1 MEEENRGMV
10 SGICLHAFKRGLF
23 VIMVQDKSGKPLV
36 NGQQGWGLPGGRI
49 EKGETPIEA
58 LHREWKEEV
67 GISKEGLPVFVED
80 KIFVIERMGLN
91 QETYKHYIVPVVLSY
106 SILLRTNGYA
116 KETGPPRWITIQDIA
131 TRKVPVFRSHV
142 EIIFPMIKS
151 MAIQNKIAS
160 FLAVD
165 FVKNYDYLGL

>member
-1 MEEENRGMV
+1 MTENLGMV
-10 SGICLHAFKRGLF
+10 SGICLRENEGETEI
-23 VIMVQDKSGKPLV
+23 IMVQDKSGKPPV
-36 NGQQGWGLPGGRI
+36 NGRPGWGLPGGRI
-49 EKGETPIEA
+49 EEEESTTDA
-58 LHREWKEEV
+58 LFREWEEEV
-67 GISKEGLPVFVED
+67 GISKEGLPVFVEN
-80 KIFVIERMGLN
+80 KILVIERMGLN
-91 QETYKHYIVPVVLSY
+91 QKTYKHYIVPVVLSY
-106 SILLRTNGYA
+106 NILLRTNGYA
-116 KETGPPRWITIQDIA
+116 EETGPPKWITVRDIA